1 MKDKKK
7 SLKNIVVFALSA
19 IMAVSVFTGCGVS
32 KQKTPIKP
40 NTSQSQSQSQNKNK
54 PSKKQPGINK
64 DKKNPASSGATN
76 QKEIET
82 KMKELL
88 EQRRKKQPLEY
99 PSAGSTFKRPEG
111 YFVGKIID
119 DLELKGYTIGG
130 AQVSEKHGGFIINKG
145 NATAKDVK
153 DLIEYIVNK
162 VKKEYNIV
170 LEPEVKMI

>member
-76 QKEIET
+76 QKEIESQKET
-82 KMKELL
+82 MKE
-88 EQRRKKQPLEY
+88 KN
-99 PSAGSTFKRPEG
+99 
-111 YFVGKIID
+111 
-119 DLELKGYTIGG
+119 
-130 AQVSEKHGGFIINKG
+130 NKD
-145 NATAKDVK
+145 T
-153 DLIEYIVNK
+153 E
-162 VKKEYNIV
+162 VKKANPDSKKKTDTSAQTSKPQNSAEKK
-170 LEPEVKMI
+170 PASKAPMAQKSKSTK